1 MPGTGHC
8 RACSWRGM
16 AAVGA
21 AAKGPYK
28 VQSAINPDIAS
39 ERTAPGFPL
48 EKLVNLLDGGAER
61 TRIRRAVE
69 HVVNGDTVF
78 SRENEYFLTPTEQ
91 YELAVKRAVH
101 LWQKMKELGWMD
113 DGPELQFAYR
123 IMGGNLAFGV
133 HNGVFIPT
141 ITELGTDAQI
151 AKWVPLAKD
160 YQIIGTYAQTE
171 LGHGTYLRG
180 LETTASFDPSNQD
193 FILNTPKPSSIKWW
207 PGDLGRSANHAVV
220 LAQLYTQEKCHGM
233 HAFIVQIRSLLD
245 HSALPG
251 VKIGDIGPKMA
262 FEHVDNG
269 YLILQNVRIPKEN
282 MLNRH
287 SEVTSDGRYIKKSFD
302 KINYIAMVLTR
313 VKVIASEMVIP
324 LSKACVI
331 ALRYSVVRRQS
342 ELKPGEMEAKILDY
356 QTQQQKLLPQLATTF
371 AFHFMSSSLE
381 TFCNQVKVQIK
392 SKGDASSLPE
402 LHALSAGLKA
412 LISDA
417 CSAGVEVCR
426 RACGGHGYSKL
437 SGLPSLYTWVVASCT
452 YEGEN
457 TVLQLQTA
465 RFLIKCLN
473 KIDCG
478 EPLPQSVSYL
488 YEPVTSHCSA
498 KEKSDF
504 LKPFIYIESYKHRA
518 HRLIKDAGIK
528 LQSLLQSG
536 VEQHVAWN
544 STSVQLARAAVAH
557 CHYIVVKNFVETL
570 EKLKFEPEIQQVV
583 KMLCDLYAL
592 TGILDTTGDFLYDGY
607 LTGKQLDLMTT
618 SQQRLLSLVR
628 KKAISIADALDYP
641 DKQLNSA
648 IGNYDGYVYQRLFE
662 WVQKAPTNA
671 KVNPAYEKYLKPRF
685 RLAQSK
691 L

>member
-1 MPGTGHC
+1 
-8 RACSWRGM
+8 M

-437 SGLPSLYTWVVASCT
+437 SGLPSLYTRVVASCT

-518 HRLIKDAGIK
+518 HR
-528 LQSLLQSG
+528 
-536 VEQHVAWN
+536 
-544 STSVQLARAAVAH
+544 
-557 CHYIVVKNFVETL
+557 
-570 EKLKFEPEIQQVV
+570 
-583 KMLCDLYAL
+583 
-592 TGILDTTGDFLYDGY
+592 
-607 LTGKQLDLMTT
+607 
-618 SQQRLLSLVR
+618 

-671 KVNPAYEKYLKPRF
+671 KENPAYEKYLKPRF

>member
-1 MPGTGHC
+1 
-8 RACSWRGM
+8 M
-16 AAVGA
+16 AAGDRRMSEVRPA
-21 AAKGPYK
+21 
-28 VQSAINPDIAS
+28 VINPDIAV
-39 ERTAPGFPL
+39 ERTAPSFQV
-48 EKLVNLLDGGAER
+48 EKLVSLLDGGAER
-61 TRIRRAVE
+61 TRIRRTVE
-69 HVVNGDTVF
+69 HVIIADAVF
-78 SRENEYFLTPTEQ
+78 SQENQYFLTQPEQ
-91 YELAVKRAVH
+91 YELAVKKAVH
-101 LWQKMKELGWMD
+101 LRQKMEDLGWTD
-113 DGPELQFAYR
+113 DGPEMWFAFR
-123 IMGGNLAFGV
+123 ILGGNLAFAV
-133 HNGVFIPT
+133 HSGVFIPT

-151 AKWVPLAKD
+151 AKWVPLARD

-171 LGHGTYLRG
+171 LGHVG
-180 LETTASFDPSNQD
+180 S
-193 FILNTPKPSSIKWW
+193 
-207 PGDLGRSANHAVV
+207 SANHAVV
-220 LAQLYTQEKCHGM
+220 LAQLYTQGKCHGM

-251 VKIGDIGPKMA
+251 VKIGDIGPKMGL
-262 FEHVDNG
+262 EHVDNG
-269 YLILQNVRIPKEN
+269 YLMLQNIRIPKDN
-282 MLNRH
+282 MLNRY
-287 SEVTSDGRYIKKSFD
+287 SEITSDGRYIKKGSD
-302 KINYIAMVLTR
+302 RINYIAMVFTR
-313 VKVIASEMVIP
+313 VKIITEEMVTA

-331 ALRYSVVRRQS
+331 AIRYSVVRRQS
-342 ELKPGEMEAKILDY
+342 KLKPGEMEAKILDY
-356 QTQQQKLLPQLATTF
+356 QTQQQKLLPQLATAF
-371 AFHFMSSSLE
+371 AFHFMASSLD

-417 CSAGVEVCR
+417 CSAGVEACR

-437 SGLPSLYTWVVASCT
+437 SGLPSLYSRVVASCT

-473 KIDCG
+473 KIECG

-488 YEPVTSHCSA
+488 YEPITHDCSA

-504 LKPFIYIESYKHRA
+504 LKPFLYIETYKHRA

-570 EKLKFEPEIQQVV
+570 DGLKFEPEIQQVI

-592 TGILDTTGDFLYDGY
+592 TGILDNAGDFLHDGY
-607 LTGKQLDLMTT
+607 LTGKQLDLMTAC
-618 SQQRLLSLVR
+618 QLHLLSLVR
-628 KKAISIADALDYP
+628 KEAVSIADAFDYP
-641 DKQLNSA
+641 DEQLNSA
-648 IGNYDGYVYQRLFE
+648 IGTYDGLAYQRLFE
-662 WVQKAPTNA
+662 WAQKAPTNA